1 MPDGSGGGL
10 SPGGLSQGGAG
21 RIGPN
26 AVWQLLPL
34 VEQAGGAALRHRML
48 AEAGLWGVVPA
59 SGHVGLIDERPVARL
74 HRAVRDS
81 MGDLAPAILHQA
93 GVRTADY
100 ILAHRIPPAAQWALR
115 HLPDRLAARMLAK
128 AIARNAWTFAGS
140 GRFRVASS
148 SPVAFALEANPLVAG
163 EVRAA
168 PACHWHTGV
177 FERLFRA
184 LVSDRL
190 RATEVAC
197 CACGAPECRFEVWRA
212 QSD

>member
-10 SPGGLSQGGAG
+10 SRGGPG

-34 VEQAGGAALRHRML
+34 VEQAGGAALRDRVL
-48 AEAGLWGVVPA
+48 ATAGLWNALPGP
-59 SGHVGLIDERPVARL
+59 GHVGLIDERPVARL
-74 HRAVRDS
+74 HRAVRDT

-115 HLPDRLAARMLAK
+115 HMPDRLSGRMLAQ

-140 GRFRVASS
+140 GQFRVVSAD
-148 SPVAFALEANPLVAG
+148 PVNFALAANPLVRG
-163 EVRAA
+163 EVRDA
-168 PACHWHTGV
+168 PACEWHAGV
-177 FERLFRA
+177 FERLFRV
-184 LVSDRL
+184 LVSDNLRL
-190 RATEVAC
+190 REVAC
-197 CACGAPECRFEVWRA
+197 CACGAPDCRFEVRA
-212 QSD
+212 ARPD